1 MPEAHTPI
9 HPNTRPV
16 ASVFSFM
23 DYPSEP
29 GAGGREI
36 RNVALLD
43 LTGAQAAS
51 ALDGISRISHVA
63 TILVSESLLP
73 KLSRIAM
80 DRVAA
85 TIPIPDGSRPKV
97 FSGQITLSGE
107 ALANTAGQAD
117 DVLIVAGQLIITS
130 PVRQVGYKDLI
141 VVGQLVAPEGSEA
154 ALGSGLRHL
163 SGQVVYYPYVEGARI
178 RMHSGNVISGD
189 MLANVN
195 GEPTDMLFAI
205 GQLVVTSPIPR
216 LGYEQVVA
224 LGHVVLPKETDA
236 ALLGRFTAVSGQV
249 STYTAAPRIFDGK
262 DHFSAGFFELF
273 DKQLTLVLDGTFS
286 FDDDVTPPLLRQ
298 KVAAIVLDGKIR
310 APRSLVPML
319 QMLCIARD
327 GKIMAADE
335 PE

>member
-1 MPEAHTPI
+1 MRDTPPAN
-9 HPNTRPV
+9 PNTRPL
-16 ASVFSFM
+16 ASVFSCM
-23 DYPSEP
+23 NSPSES
-29 GAGGREI
+29 GGGGREI

-73 KLSRIAM
+73 KLSSIAM

-85 TIPIPDGSRPKV
+85 TIPIPDGTRPKV

-107 ALANTAGQAD
+107 ALANTGGHAD

-141 VVGQLVAPEGSEA
+141 VVGQLIAPQGSEA

-163 SGQVVYYPYVEGARI
+163 SGQVVHYPYVDGARI
-178 RMHSGNVISGD
+178 RMHSGNAISGD

-195 GEPTDMLFAI
+195 GEPSDMLFAI
-205 GQLVVTSPIPR
+205 GQLVVTSPIQR
-216 LGYEQVVA
+216 LGYAQVVA
-224 LGHVVLPKETDA
+224 LGHLLLPKETDA
-236 ALLGRFTAVSGQV
+236 ELLGRFTAVSGQV
-249 STYTAAPRIFDGK
+249 TTYTAAPRIFDGK
-262 DHFSAGFFELF
+262 DHFSGAFFELF
-273 DKQLTLVLDGTFS
+273 DEPLTLVLDGTFS
-286 FDDDVTPPLLRQ
+286 FDDDVTPQLLRH

-319 QMLCIARD
+319 QLLCIARD